1 MTMMM
6 EFDMKFI
13 TKDNLN
19 EYSNQIEA
27 NKKDVVALNKRQF
40 AASLLDF
47 KDNFTDFC
55 NETIDEKLENYDK
68 VAKDFQQF
76 FNQREICELFDRKAD
91 LELIRRIQ
99 TQKANKEDVLYLNQ
113 MVTEMDAKI
122 VQLSVMQKEI
132 ANSLIPEVKT
142 ERETLKT
149 KQQLIKNS
157 NIVSKWIKN

>member
-1 MTMMM
+1 M

-19 EYSNQIEA
+19 EYSNLIEA

-68 VAKDFQQF
+68 VAKDFQ
-76 FNQREICELFDRKAD
+76 
-91 LELIRRIQ
+91 
-99 TQKANKEDVLYLNQ
+99 
-113 MVTEMDAKI
+113 
-122 VQLSVMQKEI
+122 
-132 ANSLIPEVKT
+132 
-142 ERETLKT
+142 
-149 KQQLIKNS
+149 
-157 NIVSKWIKN
+157 